1 MATYTKAKIFNMAL
15 KNLGVSVGVQ
25 GATQTDRNT
34 VVLNEYY
41 DTAKEKTLT
50 DHDWGFASTYR
61 EVTPTDNAIS
71 LNPRFLY
78 KYDYPNDC
86 VFIREVY
93 QHFKEEYLN
102 KQFIQSGGII
112 PKGYKAES
120 LEKAEFETASDTQG
134 RRIFYT
140 SVSPAIIRYTR
151 IVDEEAYY
159 TPEFAM
165 ALSWYL
171 AFLAASSI
179 TGARVKMSDCLQVYV
194 QMLREATAKDA
205 NEGYKEDTEECDWIE
220 ARN

>member
-15 KNLGVSVGVQ
+15 KNLGVSVGIQ
-25 GATQTDRNT
+25 GAAQTDRNT
-34 VVLNEYY
+34 VVLNEFY

-61 EVTPTDNAIS
+61 ELTPTDNTS
-71 LNPRFLY
+71 LNPKFAY

-86 VFIREVY
+86 LFVRELF
-93 QHFKEEYLN
+93 QNLDKRYLN
-102 KQFIQSGGII
+102 TQYANSVRVAANEVGEFDKV
-112 PKGYKAES
+112 
-120 LEKAEFETASDTQG
+120 EFEPASDETG
-134 RRIFYT
+134 KRVLYANVT
-140 SVSPAIIRYTR
+140 PAIIRYTR
-151 IVDEEAYY
+151 NVAEEAYY

-179 TGARVKMSDCLQVYV
+179 TGARVKTSDCLQVYG
-194 QMLREATAKDA
+194 QMLREPKTRDA
-205 NEGYKEDTEECDWIE
+205 NEGFLKNEEECDWIE

>member
-25 GATQTDRNT
+25 GTEQNDRNSI
-34 VVLNEYY
+34 VLNEFY

-50 DHDWGFASTYR
+50 DHDWGFASAYR
-61 EVTPTDNAIS
+61 ELTPTDNTS
-71 LNPRFLY
+71 LHPKFMY

-86 VFIREVY
+86 LFIREVF
-93 QHFKEEYLN
+93 QNNKEYYLN
-102 KQFIQSGGII
+102 RQFNGEYATQGLKSET
-112 PKGYKAES
+112 P
-120 LEKAEFETASDTQG
+120 EKVHFDVASDTQG
-134 RRIFYT
+134 RRIIYT

-151 IVDEEAYY
+151 LVGEEAYY

-171 AFLAASSI
+171 AFLAASSV
-179 TGARVKMSDCLQVYV
+179 TGARTKTSDCLQVYS
-194 QMLREATAKDA
+194 QMLREATTKDA
-205 NEGYKEDTEECDWIE
+205 NEGFRENEEECDWIE